1 MTPSDALDVLSNH
14 LVPMAMTR
22 AQIWVAAIATL
33 AIFSY
38 VWRENP
44 AFRLA
49 EYIFVAL
56 ATGNG
61 VVMVYDSYLKPFF
74 VIDVGQNGQ
83 YFLLIPFAVGLLIYA
98 RNIRGLGW
106 LSRLPMSLWVGYG
119 AGYVLAWSPQPLFV
133 QLRDT
138 FVHFYQ
144 TYPDGPLAGHFWLG
158 GTVNGLL
165 FFVGVITTLM
175 YFFFTMERRGPAMRW
190 SATIGRW
197 TIMLA
202 LGAAFGT
209 AVQGRMS
216 LLIGRI
222 QFLLGTWLGWLK

>member
-1 MTPSDALDVLSNH
+1 MVRTDAVETLANH
-14 LVPMAMTR
+14 LVPVAMTR
-22 AQIWVAAIATL
+22 AQVWVAAVATL

-38 VWRENP
+38 VWREN
-44 AFRLA
+44 AVFRLA
-49 EYIFVAL
+49 EHVFVAL
-56 ATGNG
+56 ATANG
-61 VVMVYDSYLKPFF
+61 VVMAFDSYLKPFF
-74 VIDVGQNGQ
+74 LTDIGQNHQ
-83 YFLLIPFAVGLLIYA
+83 FLLLIPFAVGLLIYT
-98 RNIRGLGW
+98 RNLPGLGW

-138 FVHFYQ
+138 FVHFHQ
-144 TYPDGPLAGHFWLG
+144 VHPDGPLAGRFWLG
-158 GTVNGLL
+158 GTLNNIL
-165 FFVGVITTLM
+165 FFVGVVTTLM
-175 YFFFTMERRGPAMRW
+175 YFFFTVERKRPLMRW
-190 SATIGRW
+190 SAAIGRW

>member
-1 MTPSDALDVLSNH
+1 MLTDAVETLTSH
-14 LVPMAMTR
+14 LVPVAMTR
-22 AQIWVAAIATL
+22 PQVWVAAICTL

-38 VWRENP
+38 VWKENP
-44 AFRLA
+44 VFRLA
-49 EYIFVAL
+49 EYVFVAL
-56 ATGNG
+56 ATANG
-61 VVMVYDSYLKPFF
+61 VVMVFDSFLKPFF
-74 VIDVGQNGQ
+74 RNEIAEGGH
-83 YFLLIPFAVGLLIYA
+83 YLLLIPFAVGLLIYT
-98 RNIRGLGW
+98 RYLPGLGW
-106 LSRLPMSLWVGYG
+106 LSRIPMSIWVGYG

-144 TYPDGPLAGHFWLG
+144 TYPGGPRAGHFWLG
-158 GTVNGLL
+158 ATVNQVL
-165 FFVGVITTLM
+165 FFVGVVGTLM
-175 YFFFTMERRGPAMRW
+175 YFFFTVERKGRLMRW
-190 SATIGRW
+190 SSSIGRW

-222 QFLLGTWLGWLK
+222 QFILGTWLGWLK